1 MKTRGQGTI
10 EYLVII
16 AIVVVIALVVVGLL
30 LQVMQQ
36 GSGIPDATAKR
47 AWISAEPFSVID
59 WTRSGNVITL
69 VMKNNSSETLDLNT
83 VKFNAT
89 DINYPAFT
97 GIPPGG
103 TKNITYTLT
112 VGSCTT
118 GNKYSIAKDG
128 IKIIYST
135 PNIAN
140 KTESGA
146 ADLVGTC

>member
-36 GSGIPDATAKR
+36 GSGIPDATAKT
-47 AWISAEPFSVID
+47 AWKSAEPFSVVD
-59 WTRSGNVITL
+59 WSRDENAITL

-83 VKFNAT
+83 VRFNAT
-89 DINYPAFT
+89 DVNYPGIT

-103 TKNITYTLT
+103 TRNVTFTLT
-112 VGSCTT
+112 VGTCSA

-128 IKIIYST
+128 IKIDFNT
-135 PNIAN
+135 PNISH
-140 KTESGA
+140 KTQSGA